1 MSDPVHVSA
10 RDEGAVRIVTMS
22 SPGGV
27 NVFTDD
33 SLADLE
39 DALTKADA
47 DDAIRVVVLR
57 SGERSFAAG
66 ADIDAFPEPPTDPTS
81 FVSRLLHGNS
91 APERLQKPVIAAVD
105 GAVVAGGFELALAC
119 DWIVA
124 SPSVTFSLPEARFG
138 LVAGYAA
145 ARLPQLVG
153 THWTRRL
160 LMTGEALSASEAA
173 AIGLPVTVADE
184 PLQGALEMADQM
196 CHSAPQA
203 VRIIKSRSVAQAQA
217 VDPGFTVG
225 LAAYAQL
232 WNLPDT
238 RDALHAWRNGQD
250 VEFRPLSDPWA
261 EID

>member
-1 MSDPVHVSA
+1 MSAPVHVTA
-10 RDEGAVRIVTMS
+10 RDEGSVRIVTMS

-27 NVFTDD
+27 NVFTDE
-33 SLADLE
+33 SLAELE
-39 DALTKADA
+39 DILAQADG
-47 DDAIRVVVLR
+47 DDTVRIIVLR

-66 ADIDAFPEPPTDPTS
+66 ADIDAFPEPPADPTS

-91 APERLQKPVIAAVD
+91 APERLRKPVLAVAE

-119 DWIVA
+119 DWIIA
-124 SPSVTFSLPEARFG
+124 SPTASFSLPEARFG

-145 ARLPQLVG
+145 ARLPQMVG
-153 THWTRRL
+153 THWARRL
-160 LMTGEALSASEAA
+160 LMTGETLAASDAA

-184 PLQGALEMADQM
+184 PLRGALSMAEQM
-196 CHSAPQA
+196 SRSAPQA
-203 VRIIKSRSVAQAQA
+203 IRIIKSRSVAEAQA

-225 LAAYAQL
+225 LGAYAQL

-238 RDALHAWRNGQD
+238 RDSLRAWRDGGQ

-261 EID
+261 DGP